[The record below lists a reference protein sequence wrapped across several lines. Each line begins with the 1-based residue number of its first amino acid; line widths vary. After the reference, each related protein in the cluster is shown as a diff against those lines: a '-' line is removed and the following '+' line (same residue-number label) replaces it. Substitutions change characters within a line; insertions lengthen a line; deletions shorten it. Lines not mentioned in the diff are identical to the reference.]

1 MSFGKIYPFTYKQM
15 ISNYIEYDFDKESI
29 SFFRNELN
37 IFFNKIKNFD
47 EVRFWV
53 TDYFSEMISVYVI
66 CNQFKNIKKA
76 YLCNCD
82 DVVDKYLEIF
92 FTIINHLKRIK
103 DNCLVCN
110 LEELSEKGNQ
120 LILENT
126 KLRIKGIFD
135 IVFVDETY
143 YDPLFQYFL
152 DNGCNDCYDIET
164 QFIKYL
170 GENDFRFV
178 NYYFFRKRISILKN
192 RGS

>member
-1 MSFGKIYPFTYKQM
+1 MSNGKIYPFTYKQM

-29 SFFRNELN
+29 FFFRNELN

-92 FTIINHLKRIK
+92 L
-103 DNCLVCN
+103 
-110 LEELSEKGNQ
+110 Q
-120 LILENT
+120 
-126 KLRIKGIFD
+126 
-135 IVFVDETY
+135 
-143 YDPLFQYFL
+143 
-152 DNGCNDCYDIET
+152 
-164 QFIKYL
+164 
-170 GENDFRFV
+170 
-178 NYYFFRKRISILKN
+178 
-192 RGS
+192 

>member
-1 MSFGKIYPFTYKQM
+1 MNITIHSLHVQRRSF
-15 ISNYIEYDFDKESI
+15 FDKESI

-53 TDYFSEMISVYVI
+53 SDYFSEMISVYVI

-76 YLCNCD
+76 YICNCD

-110 LEELSEKGNQ
+110 LEELSEKGNE

-126 KLRIKGIFD
+126 KLRIKGISD
-135 IVFVDETY
+135 IVSVDETY

-152 DNGCNDCYDIET
+152 D
-164 QFIKYL
+164 L
-170 GENDFRFV
+170 
-178 NYYFFRKRISILKN
+178 
-192 RGS
+192 